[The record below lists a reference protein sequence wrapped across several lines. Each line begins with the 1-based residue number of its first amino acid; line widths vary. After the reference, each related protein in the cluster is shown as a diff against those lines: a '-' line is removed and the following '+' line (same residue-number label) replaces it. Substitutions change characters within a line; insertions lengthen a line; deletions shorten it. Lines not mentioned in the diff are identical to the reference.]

1 MGAAKGEGGRG
12 KGAERQ
18 LADEIDALFQIPLA
32 EFTDARNALAA
43 RLKKNGHA
51 DAALEVKSI
60 GKPSVS
66 AWAVN
71 QLYWRHRDAFDRL
84 IATGEQFRKAQAL
97 QLSGKSA
104 DMRGPLEARR
114 SALAELS
121 RRAASVLRDA
131 GSTPTPDAMRR
142 ITTTLEALSVYGGLA
157 DAPRAGRLASDVDP
171 PGFETLAALVPSVGA
186 GKGGTE
192 PTRIIP
198 FARKTKPEKPSRR
211 KLSPEDEARR
221 AEEERQ
227 ARVAAAKEAVQ
238 EAEARLREARA
249 AARDAEDALKKA
261 AASAKE
267 AEKVKAEAEQRL
279 DTATAA
285 AETTRQQARKV
296 AAQAED
302 AAQALEDAE
311 GALEKA
317 TREFKD
323 LS

>member
-18 LADEIDALFQIPLA
+18 LQDEIDMLFQLPLP
-32 EFTDARNALAA
+32 EFTNARNALAA
-43 RLKKNGHA
+43 RLKKNGNA
-51 DAALEVKSI
+51 EDAVEVKSM

-71 QLYWRHRDAFDRL
+71 QLYWRHRAAFDRL
-84 IATGEQFRKAQAL
+84 IATGDQFRKAQAS
-97 QLSGKSA
+97 QLSGKPA
-104 DMRGPLEARR
+104 DLRGPLEARR

-131 GSTPTPDAMRR
+131 GSTPTPETMRR
-142 ITTTLEALSVYGGLA
+142 ITTTLEALSAYGAIA
-157 DAPRAGRLASDVDP
+157 DAPRAGRLATDVDP
-171 PGFETLAALVPSVGA
+171 PGFEALAALVPSVGG
-186 GKGGTE
+186 GKSGTE

-198 FARKTKPEKPSRR
+198 FARKSKPEKASRR

-221 AEEERQ
+221 AEEERR
-227 ARVAAAKEAVQ
+227 ARVAAAKHAV
-238 EAEARLREARA
+238 EDAEQRLREARA
-249 AARDAEDALKKA
+249 AARDAEDELKRA
-261 AASAKE
+261 AAKAKE
-267 AEKVKAEAEQRL
+267 AEKAKAEAEQRL
-279 DTATAA
+279 ETAAAA
-285 AETTRQQARKV
+285 AETTRQQARKI

-311 GALEKA
+311 SALETAK
-317 TREFKD
+317 RELNE